1 MLQSVTMQKRTVV
14 VEHVESEL
22 IFPKKQRKFSS
33 ETKKI
38 KSQQDRV
45 NMTTEAL
52 VHSIKNHT
60 FNFNSLVFG
69 SSIYSSFL
77 ELINQS
83 RILAIHSQYD
93 VDCRVDHY
101 HRSLYGEYWNLCQPD
116 RAEKDSACQWSVVY
130 QSWSSNL
137 EFQWTLK
144 GLHMLVNQKEALFG
158 TRNPVLSKVIGY

>member
-1 MLQSVTMQKRTVV
+1 MLQSVTMQKPTVV
-14 VEHVESEL
+14 VEHVESEIIL
-22 IFPKKQRKFSS
+22 SKKKRRFSS
-33 ETKKI
+33 ESKKI

-83 RILAIHSQYD
+83 RIL
-93 VDCRVDHY
+93 V
-101 HRSLYGEYWNLCQPD
+101 
-116 RAEKDSACQWSVVY
+116 
-130 QSWSSNL
+130 
-137 EFQWTLK
+137 LK
-144 GLHMLVNQKEALFG
+144 RQLF
-158 TRNPVLSKVIGY
+158 